1 MGTLFTIS
9 WRNIWRN
16 PGRSGVLLAAIVAG
30 LWAGIFLAAIS
41 NGFIEQ
47 RFERLIEQE
56 ISHLQIHHP
65 EFRVERD
72 PAMIIPDYESILN
85 RLNQNKEIHSYTA
98 RVLADGM
105 IQSPATTS
113 GVQIWGIHPDSEEE
127 TTAISENIVEGEYLD
142 AEARNPVVIGMS
154 LAEKLNSEIGNR
166 IVLTFQDVDNELVSA
181 SFSIVGLFR
190 ATSRQLEEA
199 MVYTRADLMSE
210 YIAGEP
216 IAHEIAVLMDDVS
229 NASQLTESLS
239 DDFPGIEALTWSE
252 LSPELRYLSEVG
264 NMGTYIVMIVILL
277 ALAFGILNTM
287 LMAIYERTHELGMLL
302 AIGMNKGRVFSM
314 ITIECLLITLT
325 GAATGTGLSMLTIWF
340 FEENGLNME
349 MFGEGLAEFGYDAII
364 YPVMYE
370 EAYVGITALVILT
383 AILSAFYPAYKA
395 LKIQPAE
402 AIRE

>member
-16 PGRSGVLLAAIVAG
+16 PGRSGVLLAAIIAG
-30 LWAGIFLAAIS
+30 LWAGIFLSAIS

-65 EFRVERD
+65 EFRTERD
-72 PAMIIPDYESILN
+72 PAMVIPGYESILN
-85 RLNQNKEIHSYTA
+85 RLNQNEDIYSYTA

-113 GVQIWGIHPDSEEE
+113 GVQVWGIDPETEEQ
-127 TTAISENIVEGEYLD
+127 TTAIRENIVEGEYLD
-142 AEARNPVVIGMS
+142 AEARNPVVIGHR

-166 IVLTFQDVDNELVSA
+166 IVLTFQDVNNELVSA
-181 SFSIVGLFR
+181 SFTIVGLFR
-190 ATSRQLEEA
+190 ATSKAQEQS
-199 MVYTRADLMSE
+199 MVYTHADLMSE

-216 IAHEIAVLMDDVS
+216 IAHEIAVLMNDVV
-229 NASQLTESLS
+229 NAPSLAESLS
-239 DDFPGIEALTWSE
+239 NEFPDIEALTWSE

-264 NMGTYIVMIVILL
+264 NMATYIVMIVILL

-302 AIGMNKGRVFSM
+302 AIGMNKGKVFSM

-325 GAATGTGLSMLTIWF
+325 GAVAGTGLSMLTIWF

-349 MFGEGLAEFGYDAII
+349 MFGEGLAEFGYDAIV
-364 YPVMYE
+364 YPVMYGD
-370 EAYVGITALVILT
+370 AYVGITALVIMT

-395 LKIQPAE
+395 LKLQPAE
-402 AIRE
+402 AVRE